1 MILFRR
7 ITRKERWQK
16 RRGRVLALAA
26 ASLLAA
32 LLALEM
38 MVD

>member
-7 ITRKERWQK
+7 ITRQERWQK

-26 ASLLAA
+26 AGLAA

-38 MVD
+38 MID